1 MRSTTL
7 SHHLAHSLFA
17 ALTLS
22 LSLASHAA
30 GKSKG
35 FSVEKTDTGGAVIT
49 HNGQPFATYVVDQA
63 NKPYLYPVY
72 GPTGKMMTRNYPM
85 KNVEGER
92 QDHPHHRGINFGHED
107 IGGFNTWAERRSF
120 EELIKKRP
128 QYADRLKKVG
138 NIRHKS
144 YLVIKADADKA
155 VLVTENDY
163 VGPDGKKAI
172 TEIRTMTF
180 RVETN
185 ARLIDW
191 DQEFIATEGEVTLA
205 DRKDSGLSIRV
216 PTSMDVDSKKG
227 GHIITSAGIT
237 DKAAWGTR
245 AKWVD
250 YNGPVDGETLGV
262 AILNHPTSFRHPTSW
277 HVRTYGLF
285 TANPFGTLKK
295 DDPNGPHTLK
305 KGDKLRLRH
314 RFILHKGD
322 DKQAGIAAAFERY
335 SKEK

>member
-1 MRSTTL
+1 MKNRIPFSFIVAG
-7 SHHLAHSLFA
+7 LA
-17 ALTLS
+17 LS
-22 LSLASHAA
+22 LVQFASAA
-30 GKSKG
+30 GKAKG
-35 FSVEKTDTGGAVIT
+35 FKVEKTDAGGAVIT
-49 HNGQPFATYVVDQA
+49 HDGKPFATYVVDQA

-155 VLVTENDY
+155 VLMTENDY
-163 VGPDGKKAI
+163 IGPDGKKAI

-180 RVETN
+180 RVKKN

-216 PTSMDVDSKKG
+216 PTSMDVDSKMG
-227 GHIITSAGIT
+227 GHIVTSAGKT
-237 DKAAWGTR
+237 DKEAWGTR
-245 AKWVD
+245 ATWVD
-250 YNGPVDGETLGV
+250 YYGPVEGETLGV
-262 AILNHPTSFRHPTSW
+262 AILNHPSSFRHPTSW
-277 HVRTYGLF
+277 HVRSYGLF

-305 KGDKLRLRH
+305 KGEKLRLRH
-314 RFILHKGD
+314 RFVLHSGD
-322 DKQAGIAAAFERY
+322 VKQADIAGQYKYYAE
-335 SKEK
+335 EQ